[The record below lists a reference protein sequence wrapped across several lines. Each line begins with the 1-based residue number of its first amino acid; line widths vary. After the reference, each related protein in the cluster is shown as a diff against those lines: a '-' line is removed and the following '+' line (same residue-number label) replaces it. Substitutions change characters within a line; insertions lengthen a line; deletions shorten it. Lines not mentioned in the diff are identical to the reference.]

1 MNIKD
6 IAKLAG
12 VGVSTVSRV
21 LNNHPDVK
29 ESTRQKIL
37 QVVEEMNYI
46 PNNSAR
52 ILKQNNTKNIGL
64 LVKGMF
70 NPFFSEM
77 INSIGCMI
85 NESGYTMILKQ
96 NYLNEE
102 KDVDVLKAFI
112 KEKRLQGV
120 ICLGGNF
127 EDIDEQYISSLE
139 VPIVLTS
146 VNSHNK
152 TYTKGY
158 SYISIDNKKA
168 AYEAT
173 EFLIK
178 RGHKNIALMISDKYS
193 EEGLNKERKLGFEE
207 ALIKY
212 NIYYDE
218 SNLLEGHYKTDAS
231 YKEAKKILQ
240 NKESLTAIFAT
251 SDMMAIG
258 CAKAI
263 VESGKKVGEDISLI
277 GFDGMEI
284 SEFYNPPIST
294 ITQPKEIM
302 AINSVEI
309 LLDIIEKKG
318 EHKYLIFDT
327 ELVIRESCKKIVKD

>member
-29 ESTRQKIL
+29 VSTREKVLKI
-37 QVVEEMNYI
+37 VEESNYI
-46 PNNSAR
+46 PNSSAR
-52 ILKQNNTKNIGL
+52 ILKQNNTKNIGI

-77 INSIGCMI
+77 VNTIGCKI

-96 NYLNEE
+96 SYIEDY
-102 KDVDVLKAFI
+102 KDIDVLKAFI
-112 KEKRLQGV
+112 NDKRLQGV

-127 EDIDEQYISSLE
+127 IDINEQYIKDIE

-146 VNSHNK
+146 VNNYNEEF
-152 TYTKGY
+152 TDGY
-158 SYISIDNKKA
+158 SCISIDNRKA

-173 EFLIK
+173 EFLLK
-178 RGHKNIALMISDKYS
+178 NGHENIALMVADSYS
-193 EEGLNKERKLGFEE
+193 KEGLNERRLNGFKQ
-207 ALIKY
+207 ALKKY
-212 NIYYDE
+212 NIEFDE
-218 SNLLEGHYKTDAS
+218 CNLLEGHYRSDISYTKT
-231 YKEAKKILQ
+231 KMLLQ
-240 NKESLTAIFAT
+240 RDENITAIFAT
-251 SDMMAIG
+251 SDIMAIG

-263 VESGKKVGEDISLI
+263 VDSGKEIGKNICLI
-277 GFDGMEI
+277 GFDGMDI

-294 ITQPKEIM
+294 IKQPKELM
-302 AINSVEI
+302 SNSSIEL
-309 LLDIIEKKG
+309 LLDLMNNKS
-318 EHKYLIFDT
+318 EHKHLILDT
-327 ELVIRESCKKIVKD
+327 ELIIRESCKEKIR

>member
-29 ESTRQKIL
+29 ASTREKVLKI
-37 QVVEEMNYI
+37 VEESNYI
-46 PNNSAR
+46 PNSSAR
-52 ILKQNNTKNIGL
+52 ILKQNNTKNIGI

-77 INSIGCMI
+77 VNTIGCKI

-96 NYLNEE
+96 SYIEDY
-102 KDVDVLKAFI
+102 KDIDVLKAFI
-112 KEKRLQGV
+112 NDKRLQGV

-127 EDIDEQYISSLE
+127 IDINEQYIKDIE

-146 VNSHNK
+146 ANNYNEEF
-152 TYTKGY
+152 TEGY
-158 SYISIDNKKA
+158 SCISIDNKKA

-173 EFLIK
+173 EFLLK
-178 RGHKNIALMISDKYS
+178 NGHENIALMVADSYS
-193 EEGLNKERKLGFEE
+193 KEGLNERRLIGFKE
-207 ALIKY
+207 ALKNY
-212 NIYYDE
+212 NIEFDE
-218 SNLLEGHYKTDAS
+218 NNFLEGHYRSDVS
-231 YKEAKKILQ
+231 YGATKELLEK
-240 NKESLTAIFAT
+240 NKNLTAIFAT
-251 SDMMAIG
+251 SDIMAIG

-263 VESGKKVGEDISLI
+263 VDSGKEIGKDICLI
-277 GFDGMEI
+277 GFDGMDI

-294 ITQPKEIM
+294 IKQPKELM
-302 AINSVEI
+302 SNSSIEL
-309 LLDIIEKKG
+309 LLDLMNNKS
-318 EHKYLIFDT
+318 EHKHLILDT
-327 ELVIRESCKKIVKD
+327 ELIIRESCKERIR

>member
-29 ESTRQKIL
+29 DSTRQKVL
-37 QVVEEMNYI
+37 QIVEQSNYV
-46 PNNSAR
+46 PNSSAR
-52 ILKQNNTKNIGL
+52 ILKQNNTKNIGV

-77 INSIGCMI
+77 INAIGCMI
-85 NESGYTMILKQ
+85 NEAGYTMILKQ
-96 NYLNEE
+96 SYIDEE
-102 KDVDVLKAFI
+102 KDIDVLSGFI

-127 EDIDEQYISSLE
+127 LDMDEQYINNLE
-139 VPIVLTS
+139 IPVVLTS
-146 VNSHNK
+146 PNNHNK
-152 TYTKGY
+152 NYAKGY

-168 AYEAT
+168 SYEAT
-173 EFLIK
+173 KFLIEN
-178 RGHKNIALMISDKYS
+178 GHKKIVLMIADSYS
-193 EEGLNKERKLGFEE
+193 EDGLNKERLLGFKE
-207 ALIKY
+207 ALDNYNIKY
-212 NIYYDE
+212 DENNI
-218 SNLLEGHYKTDAS
+218 LEGHYRSDIS
-231 YKEAKKILQ
+231 YKETVNLLQ
-240 NKESLTAIFAT
+240 RENDVTAIFAT
-251 SDMMAIG
+251 SDIMAIG

-263 VESGKKVGEDISLI
+263 VDSGKEIGKDISLI

-294 ITQPKEIM
+294 IKQPKEVM
-302 AINSVEI
+302 SINSVEI
-309 LLDIIEKKG
+309 LLDLIDKKKEHQYII
-318 EHKYLIFDT
+318 LDT
-327 ELVIRESCKKIVKD
+327 ELVIRQSSKGIMTT

>member
-29 ESTRQKIL
+29 DSTREKVMNI
-37 QVVEEMNYI
+37 VKESNYI
-46 PNNSAR
+46 PNSSAR
-52 ILKQNNTKNIGL
+52 VLKQNNTKNIGV

-77 INSIGCMI
+77 INTIGCII

-96 NYLNEE
+96 NYME
-102 KDVDVLKAFI
+102 KERDIDILRGFI

-127 EDIDEQYISSLE
+127 IDIDEQYIKSLE
-139 VPIVLTS
+139 VPLVLTS
-146 VNSHNK
+146 PNN
-152 TYTKGY
+152 YNQNFIDGY

-168 AYEAT
+168 SYKAT

-178 RGHKNIALMISDKYS
+178 NGHKNIALMIADSYS
-193 EEGLNKERKLGFEE
+193 EEGINKERLIGFRD
-207 ALIKY
+207 ALKDY
-212 NIYYDE
+212 NIE
-218 SNLLEGHYKTDAS
+218 FNQNNFLEGHYRSDVS
-231 YKEAKKILQ
+231 YKETINVL
-240 NKESLTAIFAT
+240 KENNNITAIFAT
-251 SDMMAIG
+251 SDIMAIG

-263 VESGKKVGEDISLI
+263 VDSGKKIGTDISLI

-284 SEFYNPPIST
+284 SEFYNPSIST
-294 ITQPKEIM
+294 IKQPKEIM
-302 AINSVEI
+302 SINSVEI
-309 LLDIIEKKG
+309 LLDIIEKKK
-318 EHKYLIFDT
+318 EHKHMIFDT
-327 ELVIRESCKKIVKD
+327 ELVIRESCKEI

>member
-29 ESTRQKIL
+29 ASTREKVLKI
-37 QVVEEMNYI
+37 VEESNYI
-46 PNNSAR
+46 PNSSAR
-52 ILKQNNTKNIGL
+52 ILKQNNTKNIGI

-77 INSIGCMI
+77 VNTIGCKI

-96 NYLNEE
+96 SYIEDY
-102 KDVDVLKAFI
+102 KDIDVLKAFI
-112 KEKRLQGV
+112 NDKRLQGV

-127 EDIDEQYISSLE
+127 IDINEQYIKDIE

-146 VNSHNK
+146 VNNYNEEF
-152 TYTKGY
+152 TDGY
-158 SYISIDNKKA
+158 SCISIDNRKA

-173 EFLIK
+173 EFLLK
-178 RGHKNIALMISDKYS
+178 NGHENIALMVADSYS
-193 EEGLNKERKLGFEE
+193 KEGLNERRLDGFKQ
-207 ALIKY
+207 ALKKY
-212 NIYYDE
+212 NIEFDE
-218 SNLLEGHYKTDAS
+218 CNLLEGHYRSDISYTKT
-231 YKEAKKILQ
+231 KELLQ
-240 NKESLTAIFAT
+240 RYENITAIFAT
-251 SDMMAIG
+251 SDIMAIG

-263 VESGKKVGEDISLI
+263 VDSGKEIGKNICLI
-277 GFDGMEI
+277 GFDGMDI

-294 ITQPKEIM
+294 IKQPKELM
-302 AINSVEI
+302 SNSSIEL
-309 LLDIIEKKG
+309 LLDLMNNKS
-318 EHKYLIFDT
+318 EHKHIVLDT
-327 ELVIRESCKKIVKD
+327 ELIVRESCKIRIK

>member
-6 IAKLAG
+6 IARLSG

-29 ESTRQKIL
+29 DSTRKKVL
-37 QVVEEMNYI
+37 QIVEESNYI
-46 PNNSAR
+46 PNSSAR
-52 ILKQNNTKNIGL
+52 ILKQNNTKNIGV

-77 INSIGCMI
+77 INTIGCMI
-85 NESGYTMILKQ
+85 DNAGYTMILKQ
-96 NYLNEE
+96 SYIDKE
-102 KDVDVLKAFI
+102 KDIDVLKGFI

-127 EDIDEQYISSLE
+127 LDMDKSYIKSLE
-139 VPIVLTS
+139 IPIVLTS
-146 VNSHNK
+146 PNNHNK
-152 TYTKGY
+152 EYTKGY

-168 AYEAT
+168 SYEAT

-178 RGHKNIALMISDKYS
+178 HGHENIVLMIADSYS
-193 EEGLNKERKLGFEE
+193 EEGLNKDRLLGFKE
-207 ALIKY
+207 ALENY
-212 NIYYDE
+212 NIGYDD
-218 SNLLEGHYKTDAS
+218 SKLLEGHYRSDISYIETLNLLKTND
-231 YKEAKKILQ
+231 KV
-240 NKESLTAIFAT
+240 TAIFAT
-251 SDMMAIG
+251 SDTMAIG

-263 VESGKKVGEDISLI
+263 VDSKKTIGKDISLI

-294 ITQPKEIM
+294 IKQPKEIM

-309 LLDIIEKKG
+309 LLNQIESKG
-318 EHKYLIFDT
+318 DCEYIVLDT
-327 ELVIRESCKKIVKD
+327 ELVIRESCRIINKE